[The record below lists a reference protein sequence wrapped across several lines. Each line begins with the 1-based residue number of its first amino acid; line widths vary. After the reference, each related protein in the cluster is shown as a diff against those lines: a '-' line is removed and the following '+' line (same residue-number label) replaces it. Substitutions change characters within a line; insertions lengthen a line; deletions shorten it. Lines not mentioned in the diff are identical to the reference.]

1 MTIMIVS
8 TAAVLLATLLS
19 SKPFVHG
26 HSYMSL
32 PASRNFIA
40 NQQGT
45 WGSQAG
51 VPRTEST
58 PQGLNTNTATCGK
71 QGGANYD
78 EWLDSKNSPMPWISQ
93 ATYSRGQEIQVDM
106 IITAHHLGHF
116 EVKACPLGR
125 ASTQSCFDSYPLT
138 FVRDLATGMP
148 KDNNNPTRAMLWGD
162 SKNPSYLFKLPD
174 NLTGQEVLLQ
184 WVYWTANNCN
194 YDGYEHYFTTN
205 QTPSSAKSNWNRA
218 VGSCEPIENI
228 PIIREGGSPEIFINC
243 AEITITGEPTLTPP
257 ITPITPVS
265 VPVTA
270 PVTAPVN
277 PSTGGGCRV
286 GGQGTCADPSMCCSK
301 YGFCGYGAAY
311 CSGNPVSPITSP
323 SNPPVQAPVQAPVV
337 NPNPTTPNTQGEDSR
352 LIAYVGN
359 WQSCP
364 SDNQIAQYTHIV
376 IAFAVTYTY
385 NFNKNI
391 CDTSC
396 NIATPPVCEN
406 SAQPDLI
413 KKWKGMGKK
422 IILSFG
428 GAGMGGSWNGD
439 KNDCWDYCF
448 GRETQ
453 VVNQL
458 TSIVNNM
465 GLDGVDID
473 YEYFYENNQ
482 NGSPF
487 NKGPQAQKFLN
498 DVTIGL
504 RNSMPAGSELTHA
517 PMEPDMVPGKAY
529 YNVLRGVASS
539 LDFLMPQYYNG
550 FVESSTNFPGALS
563 HFTTITNEM
572 FDGDA
577 SKVVF
582 GFCINDCGTFNLDGY
597 QSADVMEKLSQTY
610 SCNGGAFFWVANDDT
625 NGGWSRIVKDQL
637 DDNDNSCSNGQGP
650 NPVSQPVVSPVST
663 PVSTPVV
670 GTCGG
675 GKKRN
680 NICPVPTMCCS
691 QYGWC
696 GNGASYC
703 DGNPAPPFTAPVAAP
718 VTVPTNSPVQS
729 PTSTPV
735 TSPVTAPI
743 DPNVVG
749 TCGGGKKGN
758 NICPPPYQTMC
769 CSEFGHCGNGAAYCG
784 GTPTTTSV
792 TLPVTAPVVTPTN
805 PPVQNP
811 TSAPQQKKCKDSD
824 GIVYKNDKKCSWVK
838 NKGNKKK
845 IKKICKKK
853 YKVTGVRVYDACQST
868 CGKKAAVG
876 DCAHLFQG
884 NNRN

>member
-1 MTIMIVS
+1 MTIIMIVS

-32 PASRNFIA
+32 PASRNLIA

-58 PQGLNTNTATCGK
+58 PQGLNTNTGTCGK
-71 QGGANYD
+71 QGANYD

-194 YDGYEHYFTTN
+194 YDGYENYFTTN
-205 QTPSSAKSNWNRA
+205 QTPSSVKSNWNRA
-218 VGSCEPIENI
+218 IGNCGPIENI

-243 AEITITGEPTLTPP
+243 AEITITGEPTPTPP
-257 ITPITPVS
+257 IAPITPVS

-270 PVTAPVN
+270 PVMAPVN

-286 GGQGTCADPSMCCSK
+286 GGQGTCADTTMCCSEW
-301 YGFCGYGAAY
+301 GFCGYGAAY
-311 CSGNPVSPITSP
+311 CSGTPVSPITSP
-323 SNPPVQAPVQAPVV
+323 TNPPVQAPVQAPAV

-385 NFNKNI
+385 NSSKNI

-396 NIATPPVCEN
+396 NIATPPVCDN

-428 GAGMGGSWNGD
+428 GAGMGGSWDGD
-439 KNDCWDYCF
+439 NNNCWDYCF

-453 VVNQL
+453 VVTQL

-473 YEYFYENNQ
+473 YEYYYENNQ

-550 FVESSTNFPGALS
+550 VVESSTNFPGALS

-582 GFCINDCGTFNLDGY
+582 GFCIYDCGAFNLDGY
-597 QSADVMEKLSQTY
+597 QSADVMAKLSLTY

-650 NPVSQPVVSPVST
+650 NPVST
-663 PVSTPVV
+663 PV
-670 GTCGG
+670 
-675 GKKRN
+675 
-680 NICPVPTMCCS
+680 
-691 QYGWC
+691 
-696 GNGASYC
+696 
-703 DGNPAPPFTAPVAAP
+703 
-718 VTVPTNSPVQS
+718 
-729 PTSTPV
+729 STPV
-735 TSPVTAPI
+735 TSPVSTPSN
-743 DPNVVG
+743 PSVVG
-749 TCGGGKKGN
+749 TCGDGKKGN
-758 NICPPPYQTMC
+758 NICPPPYESMC
-769 CSEFGHCGNGAAYCG
+769 CSEWGHCGNGPSYCG
-784 GTPTTTSV
+784 GTPTTTLV
-792 TLPVTAPVVTPTN
+792 TPPVTAPVAAPTN

-811 TSAPQQKKCKDSD
+811 TSAPQQNECEDST

-838 NKGNKKK
+838 GNKKK
-845 IKKICKKK
+845 KIRKKCKKK
-853 YKVTGVRVYDACQST
+853 YKVSGVRVYDACPFT

-876 DCAHLFQG
+876 DCAYLFDG
-884 NNRN
+884 NNRS